1 MGRVGCMPCI
11 NVGKMELFEIARRF
25 PEEVERIAQWEE
37 IVKMASKLNGASFL
51 ASNEG
56 EHIWDKV
63 DWSKTVHGGKQIDLF
78 KSLAF
83 DDVPETYFR
92 IIDDIS
98 ERLKRIAKQYKET
111 GDAEAMH
118 LGIMQILLE
127 AERDLLRKEI
137 EEVRQSSTEEAVQ
150 ADAWHEL
157 YLGAQKELEEARKI
171 LRCPQGFVKAIKEK
185 QQEEIKRLELEVDD
199 LRAPVKLP
207 GEVYDS
213 FINIKKTYPETA
225 FARVMEYI
233 HIDAENH
240 WEKLND
246 DFNTFAYWVD
256 RNKSLLGRM
265 MTYGYERGES
275 AKEKWIKN
283 MMALLNDPHID
294 QKGFL
299 SGIYEQ
305 YQVADILKNLEGNKD
320 A

>member
-1 MGRVGCMPCI
+1 MSYVPI
-11 NVGKMELFEIARRF
+11 QV
-25 PEEVERIAQWEE
+25 VENRQGITPG
-37 IVKMASKLNGASFL
+37 VYL
-51 ASNEG
+51 ATYQGLADNMSYVL
-56 EHIWDKV
+56 EHGPN
-63 DWSKTVHGGKQIDLF
+63 HG
-78 KSLAF
+78 
-83 DDVPETYFR
+83 
-92 IIDDIS
+92 
-98 ERLKRIAKQYKET
+98 
-111 GDAEAMH
+111 
-118 LGIMQILLE
+118 
-127 AERDLLRKEI
+127 
-137 EEVRQSSTEEAVQ
+137 EEAFHANVIR
-150 ADAWHEL
+150 L
-157 YLGAQKELEEARKI
+157 S
-171 LRCPQGFVKAIKEK
+171 PQGFVKAIKEK
-185 QQEEIKRLELEVDD
+185 QQEEIKRLQLEVDD

-225 FARVMEYI
+225 IARVMEYI
-233 HIDAENH
+233 HIDSENH

-305 YQVADILKNLEGNKD
+305 YQVADILKSLEGAGEGNQD
-320 A
+320 ESQDGCPET